1 MNDSNYIYI
10 SAKIRAL
17 EPLILDEN
25 DIDRM
30 INATSLANAF
40 QVLNDTDYGND
51 LLGVEP
57 ENYREALADD
67 LHQLHDFLQKT
78 TPDKNLFK
86 LMMLPRDFVNLKFL
100 FKSKLFNV
108 NVDRQIKDHSAYS
121 PQRLKDLVFENHINY
136 PEAMQAYIQE
146 QKGETLDQ
154 DIKDVIKAVLKEVNE
169 KTKPDEVDAILSRH
183 FYSLSLKV
191 AEEIKNEFIINY
203 FKMSIDVAN
212 LLILIRSRR
221 LELDK
226 ERFKSKLIEGGRIDI
241 SKIINA
247 YPEELS
253 GLKPAVNAH
262 FDSKVTEAFNLFCE
276 NKKLFEFERVLENHK
291 FGFIKQVKNKAYGPE
306 VVFAYYLAK
315 NNANANT
322 GIILTGKLN
331 HVPIEEIRKTIRE

>member
-17 EPLILDEN
+17 EPLILDKN

-30 INATSLANAF
+30 INATSLVNAF
-40 QVLNDTDYGND
+40 QVLNDTDYGNN

-86 LMMLPRDFVNLKFL
+86 LMLLPRDFINLKFL
-100 FKSKLFNV
+100 FKSKLFDI
-108 NVDRQIKDHSAYS
+108 NVDQQIKDNSAYNS
-121 PQRLKDLVFENHINY
+121 HHLKDLSFENHINY
-136 PEAMQAYIQE
+136 PEAMKSYIEE

-154 DIKDVIKAVLKEVNE
+154 DIKDVIRTVLKEVND
-169 KTKPDEVDAILSRH
+169 KTKPDEVDAILSQH
-183 FYSLSLKV
+183 FYSLSLKI
-191 AEEIKNEFIINY
+191 AEEIKNKFIINY

-221 LELDK
+221 LQLDK
-226 ERFKSKLIEGGRIDI
+226 ERLKSKLIKGGQIDI
-241 SKIINA
+241 SKILNA

-253 GLKPAVNAH
+253 SLKSAVNAN
-262 FDSKVTEAFNLFCE
+262 FDLKVSEAFNLFCE
-276 NKKLFEFERVLENHK
+276 NKKLFEFERVLENYK
-291 FGFIKQVKNKAYGPE
+291 FGFIKQIKNKAYGPE

-315 NNANANT
+315 INANSNT